1 MTEFIKK
8 VLVVNQ
14 VAPGGG
20 GDVTVNQG
28 APNEDCGQGW
38 PVRITAPF
46 GDGGT
51 ACIDIG
57 DVDTSSARVNI
68 VAGLPAPIDMSDFS
82 GTITLGGTS
91 QLAIPVNTNRK
102 YIFIQ
107 NVSTG
112 DLWFNFNLAATIG
125 QPSVRLSAG
134 DSFVMESSVI
144 FLYEIYIIGATTGQ
158 EFVIKSF

>member
-20 GDVTVNQG
+20 GTVTVNQG
-28 APNEDCGQGW
+28 EPNPDCAQAW
-38 PVRITAPF
+38 PVRITAPN

-57 DVDTSSARVNI
+57 DMDTSSARVNI
-68 VAGLPAPIDMSDFS
+68 VAGLPAPIDMVDFS

-91 QLAIPVNTNRK
+91 QLAIPTNLNRK

-112 DLWFNFNLAATIG
+112 DIWFNFNLAATLS
-125 QPSVRLSAG
+125 QPSIRLSTG
-134 DSFVMESSVI
+134 DSFVMESSAI

-158 EFVIKSF
+158 PFVIKSF

>member
-20 GDVTVNQG
+20 GGSVVDQG
-28 APNEDCGQGW
+28 APNPDCGQGW
-38 PVRITAPF
+38 PVKITAPI

-57 DVDTSSARVNI
+57 DAATSSARVNI
-68 VAGLPAPIDMSDFS
+68 VAGLPQPMDMSDFS

-91 QLAIPVNTNRK
+91 QLAVPTNNNRR
-102 YIFIQ
+102 YLFIQ
-107 NVSTG
+107 NVDAG
-112 DLWFNFNLAATIG
+112 DLWVNFNLAATIG
-125 QPSVRLSAG
+125 QPSIKLATGER
-134 DSFVMESSVI
+134 FVMESSVI
-144 FLYEIYIIGATTGQ
+144 FLYDVYVIGATTGQ
-158 EFVIKSF
+158 EFVIKTF